1 MRFEVHMLQL
11 FFLGAAAVMAL
22 AGSAVA
28 FGQELPGHHDGYV
41 GTKACAPC
49 HADQH
54 AAWAK
59 SHHANAWN
67 LPDNKTV
74 LGDFSGA
81 TFTHNGVETHFI
93 RKLED
98 YLISTEGADGKTR
111 EYKVGYTAGVTPLQ
125 QYLVETEPGRLQ
137 AFDVAWDVKAR
148 RWYHLFPE
156 QKITASDGLHWTG
169 PYKNWN
175 GRCAECHATDYKKN
189 YDPQTRK
196 YASTQAEIGVGCE
209 ACHGPGSR
217 HVDWARRAGDP
228 ASQNR
233 TADQSDASK
242 GLVID
247 LATTSA
253 QTQIQQC
260 AGCHSRREALF
271 SSTPPAGTPFF
282 DAFNIALLRP
292 DLYHGDGAIKDEV
305 YVYGSFLQSK
315 MHEKG
320 VSCSNC
326 HEPHSGAVKDQGNGL
341 CTQCHSPAG
350 NASFP
355 SLSKKLYDTPEHH
368 FHGAGTRGA
377 QCKACHM
384 MERTYMGVDGRRDHS
399 FRVPRPDLSAAIG
412 TPNTCNDCHTDKS
425 AKWAQDQLKARFPR
439 SLYQGNHFAVAFAK
453 ADTDPLA
460 QADALLAIATDDSQ
474 SAIVRASALD
484 RLRTVANPEIASR
497 AQPLLTDNNPMVRV
511 AAVQL
516 QRGAPQQDRARILE
530 SALSDKMRSVRIAAA
545 KELVGAINANIPAA
559 TVARYRHA
567 NGEYMAALQA
577 RADFPETHLS
587 LGAIALGL
595 RNVGAAQAAF
605 REAVGQDPQLIQ
617 GWVMLAKIDLAL
629 GRKKSAL
636 NILAQARRANPD
648 NDELRQMEMEASV
661 KSNEN

>member
-1 MRFEVHMLQL
+1 MHFEVHMLRR
-11 FFLGAAAVMAL
+11 FFLGAIAVMAL
-22 AGSAVA
+22 VGGTAA
-28 FGQELPGHHDGYV
+28 FGQEQPGHHDGYV
-41 GTKACAPC
+41 GSKACAPC
-49 HADQH
+49 HAEQH

-67 LPDNKTV
+67 IPDGASV

-98 YLISTEGADGKTR
+98 YLISTEGADGKTH
-111 EYKVGYTAGVTPLQ
+111 EYKVQYTAGITPLQ
-125 QYLVETEPGRLQ
+125 QYLIETEPGRLQ
-137 AFDVAWDVKAR
+137 AFDVAWDVKAK

-156 QKITASDGLHWTG
+156 LKITASDGLHWTG

-175 GRCAECHATDYKKN
+175 GRCAECHATDFKKN
-189 YDPQTRK
+189 YEARTRK
-196 YASTQAEIGVGCE
+196 FASTQSEIGVGCE

-217 HVDWARRAGDP
+217 HVDWAGRANKP
-228 ASQNR
+228 TSQSG
-233 TADQSDASK
+233 TTDQKDTDK
-242 GLVID
+242 GLLIK

-253 QTQIQQC
+253 KTLIQQC

-282 DAFNIALLRP
+282 DAYNIALLRP
-292 DLYHGDGAIKDEV
+292 DLYHADGAIKDEV

-315 MHEKG
+315 MYEKG
-320 VSCSNC
+320 VSCANC

-350 NASFP
+350 NTRFP
-355 SLSKKLYDTPEHH
+355 SLAKKLYDSPEHH
-368 FHGAGTRGA
+368 FHEAGSQGV
-377 QCKACHM
+377 QCKSCHM

-399 FRVPRPDLSAAIG
+399 FRVPRPDLSATIG
-412 TPNTCNDCHTDKS
+412 VPNTCNDCHKDKS
-425 AKWAQDQLKARFPR
+425 ALWAQDQLRERFPR
-439 SLYQGNHFAVAFAK
+439 SRYQGSHFAVAFAK
-453 ADTDPLA
+453 ATVDPLE
-460 QADALLAIATDDSQ
+460 QADALLAIAADHSQ
-474 SAIVRASALD
+474 AGIVRATALD

-497 AQPLLTDNNPMVRV
+497 ARALLADSDPMVRV

-516 QRGAPQQDRARILE
+516 QRGAPQHDRPRVLE

-545 KELVGAINANIPAA
+545 KELVGAIPANAPAEI
-559 TVARYRHA
+559 VARYRDA
-567 NGEYMAALQA
+567 NADYMASLQA

-587 LGAIALGL
+587 LGTIALGL

-605 REAVGQDPQLIQ
+605 REAVEQDPQLVQ

-629 GRKKSAL
+629 GRQSAARDV
-636 NILAQARRANPD
+636 LAQARRANPE
-648 NDELRQMEMEASV
+648 NDELRQMEKEATV
-661 KSNEN
+661 KRNAN